1 MSTTDSKEITL
12 RTLEQVFEFL
22 LNVKNTM
29 IDKTSHIGMEIQVY
43 LFVDVSLEEVHE
55 HARRVSFRILF
66 GWNVIQPWSIK
77 FSFIKRLYH
86 DLLEIVGRNAKFY
99 RDMDFKISHIIYYE
113 KAIIVSKKKK
123 LYR

>member
-66 GWNVIQPWSIK
+66 G
-77 FSFIKRLYH
+77 
-86 DLLEIVGRNAKFY
+86 
-99 RDMDFKISHIIYYE
+99 
-113 KAIIVSKKKK
+113 
-123 LYR
+123 